1 MVEKL
6 PQKIHI
12 GFSLLGTIGGIIG
25 FIILTCLGNIHA
37 GKCIILLKS
46 DIWISDGIGE
56 KILIP
61 EKQAQLQK
69 GKKNVFPQPSRLQQH

>member
-37 GKCIILLKS
+37 GKCIILQNIKPIYKIIFPFS
-46 DIWISDGIGE
+46 VISTIY
-56 KILIP
+56 K
-61 EKQAQLQK
+61 
-69 GKKNVFPQPSRLQQH
+69 